1 MIKTL
6 NKWLAKFDKRI
17 VSKGEY
23 NAMQEEH
30 DGLMAAIINMGNGA
44 LTEPRVTKSINF
56 FSVWAKKGVISTL
69 CGIFSFDPKSEE
81 SIEYAKVC
89 AEDLAD
95 AIREAEQYEPIK

>member
-17 VSKGEY
+17 VSKDEY

-30 DGLMAAIINMGNGA
+30 DGLMGAIIAMGNGA

-56 FSVWAKKGVISTL
+56 YSVWAKKGVISTL
-69 CGIFSFDPKSEE
+69 CGYFNFDPKSEE
-81 SIEYAKVC
+81 SINYAKVC

-95 AIREAEQYEPIK
+95 AIRDASQYEPIK